1 MNCLEKLNPAERLI
15 LESVCT
21 DCSTDA
27 VLTYKW
33 SLLSFTSL
41 AKETE
46 IAGFSSMTT
55 TGIDKAN
62 IAVKGNILEAGKDYS
77 LKISAWKPGGE
88 KGLFFITPFL
98 SSFHIIAIYCY
109 VSTYHLSNISGHF
122 DIYWKPLHFVC
133 EVMQNIYIYI
143 YM

>member
-1 MNCLEKLNPAERLI
+1 MNCLEKLNPAERLV

-21 DCSTDA
+21 DCSADT

-41 AKETE
+41 ATETE
-46 IAGFSSMTT
+46 IADFSGMTT

-62 IAVKGNILEAGKDYS
+62 IAVKGNILKAGKDYS

-88 KGLFFITPFL
+88 KGLAAYYVFL
-98 SSFHIIAIYCY
+98 SSF
-109 VSTYHLSNISGHF
+109 VSIL
-122 DIYWKPLHFVC
+122 V
-133 EVMQNIYIYI
+133 
-143 YM
+143 